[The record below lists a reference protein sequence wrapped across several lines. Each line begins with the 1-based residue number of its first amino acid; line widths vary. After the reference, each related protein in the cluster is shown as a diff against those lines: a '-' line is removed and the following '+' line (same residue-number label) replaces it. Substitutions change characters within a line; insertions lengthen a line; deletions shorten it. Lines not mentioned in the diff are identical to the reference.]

1 MSGFQRRNVHRRL
14 RFDLDRKRSKPGQFL
29 SSVDLH
35 FLNLGNTRLT
45 FILNE
50 VSDLAYLFPTFCCK
64 HLISWN
70 LSNSVMVT
78 SSSGLSSCVEVHF
91 TKCST
96 SKMALKEKCYPLQ
109 NSKEVVG
116 NQYFSFGVIY
126 ITLDLSEVT
135 ARFPCAPWSPQW
147 P

>member
-14 RFDLDRKRSKPGQFL
+14 RFDLDRKGSKPGQFL

-35 FLNLGNTRLT
+35 LLNLGNTRLT
-45 FILNE
+45 FIVNE

-96 SKMALKEKCYPLQ
+96 SKMALKKMLPIAKFQRGSRKSVFFIWGC
-109 NSKEVVG
+109 
-116 NQYFSFGVIY
+116 IY
-126 ITLDLSEVT
+126 YLGSE
-135 ARFPCAPWSPQW
+135 
-147 P
+147 